1 MAAGRCRPAIDTDK
15 TMAFTHTRAKPPR
28 RRKTMLLAALLGGWA
43 AQPPALAQG
52 GAKAEPA
59 DAATQQVTVTA
70 TKAVAGITGF
80 GNLSL
85 SSVPMQVGVTTA
97 EQFKDLGIRRLA
109 DIATIDAS
117 VGDGYNAEGYYDF
130 LSVRG
135 FVIDNRFNYR
145 RDGLPI
151 NAETALPLDN
161 KSRIEV
167 LKGTSGMLTG
177 IGSPGGLVN
186 LAVKRPTELPLRSL
200 FVGWQQDGSLLA
212 QADLSQRFG
221 EQRQAGLRLNAAY
234 ERIDPQ
240 TYVAEGSRA
249 LLALAGDWRPGA
261 DTLLEAEI
269 EYSHRE
275 QPSVPGFSS
284 LGPLVPPPGNP
295 RINLNNQP
303 WSTPSKFDATTGSLR
318 WRQRLDAQ
326 WSLLAQ
332 AATQQLKTDDKTAFP
347 YGCSAEN
354 VYDRFCSDGTYDLYD
369 YRSPDER
376 RRTNVLDLSV
386 SGRLLTGS
394 LRHDLTAGLQY
405 SDVSYLF
412 QRQAFNYAG
421 TGNVQGTLIVPA
433 APDRTGENT
442 NRNARSTEAYLRDA
456 VALGEQT
463 TLWLGLRS
471 ARQSVDTVRTD
482 GNEALGYT
490 QTTTSPW
497 LALSHELAAGTLLY
511 GSWGVGYEADVVP
524 NQPRYT
530 NAGQALPALRSQQI
544 ELGVKGGLDN
554 GEWSVAAFD
563 IDRPV
568 SADIGSCDVD
578 ASCTRVRDGSQVHRG
593 LEASVATRIGP
604 WNIGGGAM
612 ALHARRQGSADAA
625 INGLQPVNVPAYT
638 LKLQLGYR
646 MAAVPGLE
654 LLASGLYES
663 ERIVLPDNSLSIP
676 GVSRLDLGLRYE
688 QRLGGGTLVWRVGV
702 ENVTNEKA
710 WRESPF
716 QFGHA
721 YLFPMAP
728 RTFGVSLQASL

>member
-1 MAAGRCRPAIDTDK
+1 MAN
-15 TMAFTHTRAKPPR
+15 TRTQAAAPS
-28 RRKTMLLAALLGGWA
+28 RRKTLLWATLLGGWA
-43 AQPPALAQG
+43 AQPPALAQAG
-52 GAKAEPA
+52 VQAVSAEPA
-59 DAATQQVTVTA
+59 AQQVTVSA
-70 TKAVAGITGF
+70 TRAVAGITGF
-80 GNLSL
+80 GNLPL
-85 SSVPMQVGVTTA
+85 ASVPMQVSVTTA

-109 DIATIDAS
+109 DIANIDAS

-151 NAETALPLDN
+151 SAETTIALDN

-167 LKGTSGMLTG
+167 LKGTSGMLSG
-177 IGSPGGLVN
+177 IGSPGGLVS
-186 LAVKRPTELPLRSL
+186 LAVKRPTETALRNL

-212 QADLSQRFG
+212 QADLSERFG

-234 ERIDPQ
+234 EHIDPQ
-240 TYVAEGSRA
+240 TYVAKGSRS
-249 LLALAGDWRPGA
+249 LLALAGDWRLGTN
-261 DTLLEAEI
+261 TLLEAEI

-275 QPSVPGFSS
+275 QHSVPGFSV
-284 LGPLVPPPGNP
+284 LGSVVPAPGNP

-303 WSTPSKFDATTGSLR
+303 WSTPAQFDATTGSLR
-318 WRQRLDAQ
+318 WRQRLDQQ

-332 AATQQLKTDDKTAFP
+332 AATQQLKSDDNTAFP

-354 VYDRFCSDGTYDLYD
+354 VYDRYCSDGTYDLYD

-376 RRTNVLDLSV
+376 RRTNVLDLSIN
-386 SGRLLTGS
+386 GNLLTGS
-394 LRHDLTAGLQY
+394 LRHALTVGLQY
-405 SDVSYLF
+405 SEVNYLF

-421 TGNVQGTLIVPA
+421 TGNVQGTLTVPA
-433 APDRTGENT
+433 APDLTGENT
-442 NRNARSTEAYLRDA
+442 NRNARSTEVYLRDA
-456 VALGEQT
+456 IALGEQT

-482 GNEALGYT
+482 GSEALGYS
-490 QTTTSPW
+490 QTTNSPW
-497 LALSHELAAGTLLY
+497 LALSHELTAGTLLY

-524 NQPRYT
+524 NQPRYS
-530 NAGQALPALRSQQI
+530 NAGQALPALRSQQL
-544 ELGVKGGLDN
+544 EMGLKGALDN

-568 SADIGSCDVD
+568 SADTGACDVD

-593 LEASVATRIGP
+593 LEATAATRIGE
-604 WNIGGGAM
+604 WSIGGGAM
-612 ALHARRQGSADAA
+612 ALHARREGSADAA
-625 INGLQPVNVPAYT
+625 LNGLRPANVPAYT

-646 MAAVPGLE
+646 VVSLPGLE
-654 LLASGLYES
+654 LLANGLYES
-663 ERIVLPDNSLSIP
+663 ERIVLPDNSLGMPS
-676 GVSRLDLGLRYE
+676 VSRLDLGLRYE
-688 QRLGGGTLVWRVGV
+688 QRLSGSTLVWRAGV
-702 ENVTNEKA
+702 ENVTNQNA

-721 YLFPMAP
+721 FLFPMVP
-728 RTFGVSLQASL
+728 RSFAVSLQASL